1 MVTLLLPRCEPGLFW
16 HVRHALGVQILD
28 KVFHGA
34 TESVMRMFDAVLC
47 KRQQHAIDVGRASH
61 IHGICG
67 QCIHSGEITCHP
79 MSVGEIEPI
88 APSLEKGL
96 TRFSTKA
103 ERHIIALGITP
114 STSPGDAAQEDHEPP
129 E

>member
-47 KRQQHAIDVGRASH
+47 KRQQHAIDVGVPRISTV
-61 IHGICG
+61 
-67 QCIHSGEITCHP
+67 SLV
-79 MSVGEIEPI
+79 SVFT
-88 APSLEKGL
+88 AV
-96 TRFSTKA
+96 R
-103 ERHIIALGITP
+103 
-114 STSPGDAAQEDHEPP
+114 
-129 E
+129 